1 MGDRRRLAVPRS
13 HRPSS
18 RVPAPRR
25 SCAASV
31 RSLFSRCSWTDGKAA
46 DFGLQRF
53 LDTTAQRTYHEDCQC
68 AEVAQLVE
76 HSAENAGVVSSILTL
91 GTTISIP
98 LTRQSSGSSS
108 VVEHFLAK
116 EGVGGSNPLS
126 RSRGSAACPAA
137 HRHPHSLP
145 RLTNAWVW
153 RSCNIFVYGNHR
165 TVPWMRA
172 GEPSGPGIL
181 PGVPERARA
190 RSPGH

>member
-1 MGDRRRLAVPRS
+1 MVRGSALWEIGDGSQRRDRIVRGV
-13 HRPSS
+13 

-91 GTTISIP
+91 GTTISNP
-98 LTRQSSGSSS
+98 LMWQSSGSSS

-126 RSRGSAACPAA
+126 RSRVTAACTAA
-137 HRHPHSLP
+137 HRPP
-145 RLTNAWVW
+145 Q
-153 RSCNIFVYGNHR
+153 
-165 TVPWMRA
+165 
-172 GEPSGPGIL
+172 
-181 PGVPERARA
+181 
-190 RSPGH
+190 SPA